1 MSDGLV
7 SYVLAGCA
15 FDAPCETVAKSFAE
29 RFGGAIGPA
38 WVKSSTIKDKTV
50 EDKMGFI
57 LSVGGIDV
65 LVIYEDFPVPAE
77 TFTGAVTYAVLS
89 GSDEV
94 EQRRL
99 VDHRAHA
106 IVAAMGSH
114 AEHEFSVRAATSVLR
129 VCSVLSELN
138 ESTAVFWTEL
148 QTLTA
153 AVVFRDLVGKIE
165 RGLEHLPL
173 EILMRAFPYQIAGEA
188 GSAPSIGIAAVGF
201 RPFIGRNI
209 EFAPKPLSYAVMA
222 NRLEGVGRWLLMKG
236 LDFADGDTYGVAN
249 EITRVRYREKGDRLA
264 GPVLLMDIE
273 KVAPSF

>member
-15 FDAPCETVAKSFAE
+15 FDAPCETVAKSLAE

-114 AEHEFSVRAATSVLR
+114 AEHESSVRAATSVLR
-129 VCSVLSELN
+129 VCSVLSELSQ
-138 ESTAVFWTEL
+138 STAVFWTEFANIDGGGRVSRFSRENRARTGASPVRNFDARVSVPNSRGGWL
-148 QTLTA
+148 GAEHWDRGCRISSLHRSKYRIRAQTA
-153 AVVFRDLVGKIE
+153 FI
-165 RGLEHLPL
+165 RGH
-173 EILMRAFPYQIAGEA
+173 GE
-188 GSAPSIGIAAVGF
+188 
-201 RPFIGRNI
+201 
-209 EFAPKPLSYAVMA
+209 
-222 NRLEGVGRWLLMKG
+222 
-236 LDFADGDTYGVAN
+236 
-249 EITRVRYREKGDRLA
+249 
-264 GPVLLMDIE
+264 
-273 KVAPSF
+273 

>member
-15 FDAPCETVAKSFAE
+15 FDAPCETVAKSLAE

-94 EQRRL
+94 GAKAACRSSRPCDRGGNGKSCGARIQRSSG
-99 VDHRAHA
+99 D
-106 IVAAMGSH
+106 
-114 AEHEFSVRAATSVLR
+114 VRPA
-129 VCSVLSELN
+129 CM
-138 ESTAVFWTEL
+138 
-148 QTLTA
+148 
-153 AVVFRDLVGKIE
+153 FR
-165 RGLEHLPL
+165 
-173 EILMRAFPYQIAGEA
+173 
-188 GSAPSIGIAAVGF
+188 AVGVESVD
-201 RPFIGRNI
+201 GG
-209 EFAPKPLSYAVMA
+209 L
-222 NRLEGVGRWLLMKG
+222 LERSRKH
-236 LDFADGDTYGVAN
+236 
-249 EITRVRYREKGDRLA
+249 
-264 GPVLLMDIE
+264 
-273 KVAPSF
+273 